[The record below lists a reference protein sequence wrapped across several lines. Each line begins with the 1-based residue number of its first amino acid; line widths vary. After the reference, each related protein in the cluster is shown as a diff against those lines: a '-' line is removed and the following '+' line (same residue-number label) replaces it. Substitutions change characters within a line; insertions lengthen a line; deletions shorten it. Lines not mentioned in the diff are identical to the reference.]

1 LAYFAG
7 DISFGSN
14 VARSVP
20 ESLTTVTKINKKT
33 AFLPLTKQI
42 VTICRESLVGS
53 AERVE

>member
-53 AERVE
+53 GERV